1 MNASPSTFPVIPA
14 LVYRHVQDAAFYWS
28 QLDWTLGSPLVGLE
42 RLHHF
47 HRLRDA
53 HLDGIETA
61 GSAGWDA
68 AYASLERW
76 RKPGEAFCCVTVA
89 ARRRHSAQLDQV
101 SKLICRHPGQLVR
114 GAVSAL
120 AWCDDDDFA
129 SVAHQWSGDEAEP
142 AVQVAVLR
150 AVGLKGRH
158 SMGCLRHP
166 LSHYMQAS
174 DPHIRGAAW
183 RAIGSVTAEEHTGE
197 EALAT
202 LRARALSDADLAV
215 RAEAAIASMR
225 HAGPA
230 ALPVLWACV
239 EAQVALQRQATGW
252 PRAQGERRLRRW
264 VRHLALAV
272 PLQSPLVPS
281 ALALLPP
288 REALTFVFYHGD
300 LAQLPFVVD
309 QMADPGV
316 GRYAGWVWYCLTGLD
331 LSAHGLT
338 LAETPPGL
346 LDASQ
351 PVTDAQ
357 LDADNGL
364 RQPDAAAVRRFMQG
378 WQVPTHDERVLLG
391 GPLNVERA
399 VDVLRHA
406 PQALR
411 AIVSH
416 MLAQREV
423 PVRIDVRGRIR
434 DQLDAIDRMEEWM
447 NEGVAA

>member
-1 MNASPSTFPVIPA
+1 MNAFPSIFPVIPA
-14 LVYRHVQDAAFYWS
+14 LVFRHVQDAAFYWS

-42 RLHHF
+42 RLQHF
-47 HRLRDA
+47 HRLLDA

-76 RKPGEAFCCVTVA
+76 RKAGEAFSCVTVA
-89 ARRRHSAQLDQV
+89 ARRRHSAQLSQV
-101 SKLICRHPGQLVR
+101 STLICRHPGQLVR
-114 GAVSAL
+114 GAISAL

-129 SVAHQWSGDEAEP
+129 SVAYRWSDDEAEP

-150 AVGLKGRH
+150 AVGLKGRG
-158 SMGCLRHP
+158 SQGCLRHP
-166 LSHYMQAS
+166 LSHYMRANG
-174 DPHIRGAAW
+174 PHVRAAAC
-183 RAIGSVTAEEHTGE
+183 RALGGVMAEEHTGE

-202 LRARALSDADLAV
+202 LCEHALSDADLAV

-239 EAQVALQRQATGW
+239 KAQVALQRQATGW

-272 PLQSPLVPS
+272 PLRSPLVPS

-288 REALTFVFYHGD
+288 REALTFVVYHGD

-331 LSAHGLT
+331 LSAHGLA

-346 LDASQ
+346 VDAGQ

-364 RQPDAAAVRRFMQG
+364 RQPDAAAVRQFMQG
-378 WQVPTHDERVLLG
+378 RQFAMQDERVLLG
-391 GPLNVERA
+391 GLLDVERA
-399 VDVLRHA
+399 LDVLCNA
-406 PQALR
+406 PQAIR
-411 AIVSH
+411 TIVSH
-416 MLAQREV
+416 TLAQRAV
-423 PVRIDVRGRIR
+423 PVHVNVRGRMR
-434 DQLDAIDRMEEWM
+434 DQLDAIDRMEAWM
-447 NEGVAA
+447 NERVTA